1 MRALLVVLALALA
14 SACAV
19 NPVTRRPEVTLI
31 STSREKELGQEQA
44 QLVAESMGIL
54 HDERLTAYV
63 AQVGA
68 RVAARSPRQDVTYV
82 FQIVDRQEPNAFAL
96 PGGTVYVSRGMLAIL
111 ESEDELAGV
120 LGHEIAHVA
129 AKHAVQRVA
138 RAAPI
143 GVVTGIG
150 AAVTGLVSPQLGD
163 LVAGAGMAAN
173 AAVLAPYGRAQESE
187 ADRVGAAMAADA
199 GYDPAALARALATL
213 AREEEERGNDRRS
226 DWSATHPPLPRRE
239 EEAAAEAARL
249 ARGPSD
255 PVVATPADFLR
266 RLDGL
271 VVGDD
276 PAQGVLVGDRILHP
290 TLGFTVLFPEGWEV
304 ENAPTHI
311 GARPP
316 GGAQAALIL
325 AVAGQGDDPAAVLE
339 PNLREQVGAPGGF
352 TRRTIDGH
360 PALHAIGRTSA
371 DDGAAVIVD
380 LTLIAFGGS
389 IYQVTGAAT
398 PRDYPAVRESF
409 ARAADSFRSLTPSE
423 RASVRVTRLRL
434 VPARA
439 GETVAQVSAR
449 AKSVWKPAD
458 AALRNGREPGERL
471 AAGDLVKVAV
481 SEPYR
486 APGAT

>member
-1 MRALLVVLALALA
+1 MRALFVGLSLALA

-31 STSREKELGQEQA
+31 STAREKELGEEQA

-63 AQVGA
+63 AEVGA
-68 RVAARSPRQDVTYV
+68 RVAARSPRTDVTYV
-82 FQIVDRQEPNAFAL
+82 FQIVDQKEPNAFAL
-96 PGGTVYVSRGMLAIL
+96 PGGTVYVSRGMLALL

-138 RAAPI
+138 RAAPL

-150 AAVTGLVSPQLGD
+150 AAVTGLVSPQLGS

-199 GYDPAALARALATL
+199 GYDPAALARALASL
-213 AREEEERGNDRRS
+213 ARDEAQRGDDRRS
-226 DWSATHPPLPRRE
+226 DWFATHPPLPRRE
-239 EEAAAEAARL
+239 EEAAAVAARL
-249 ARGPSD
+249 GRAAAD
-255 PVVATPADFLR
+255 PVAATPADFLR

-276 PAQGVLVGDRILHP
+276 PAQGVVVDGRVLQP
-290 TLGFTVLFPEGWEV
+290 ALGFTLRFPQGWEV
-304 ENAPTHI
+304 ENAPTRI

-325 AVAGQGDDPAAVLE
+325 AVAGQGDDPAAALE
-339 PNLREQVGAPGGF
+339 PTLRAQIGAPGGF
-352 TRRTIDGH
+352 TRGTIAGR
-360 PALHAIGRTSA
+360 PALHAVGRTTA
-371 DDGAAVIVD
+371 DDGTPVIVD
-380 LTLIAFGGS
+380 LTLVAFGGS

-398 PRDYPAVRESF
+398 PRDYPGVRDAF
-409 ARAADSFRSLTPSE
+409 ARAAGSFRALTPSE
-423 RASVRVTRLRL
+423 RASIRVTRLRL

-449 AKSVWKPAD
+449 AKSVWKGAD
-458 AALRNGREPGERL
+458 AAIRNGREPGERL

-486 APGAT
+486 PAT